1 MQSTYLFRVPE
12 ITKVPLWALR
22 VMPKRLALA
31 LSRAKETHSITKEP
45 FHFLLNI
52 LFLDPAQAS
61 FVIDKLMG
69 LCEVHWLFTIKKKNP
84 NTLLFIQ
91 YRVPYELT
99 VKTKPLSKLMIFF
112 PFLWSIYKMKS
123 HLNPSFTAL
132 PYLNNSAPFVS
143 HLYCALC
150 VILGCFTA
158 YCTITSVQT
167 YRR

>member
-12 ITKVPLWALR
+12 IKVPLWALR

-31 LSRAKETHSITKEP
+31 LSRAKETHSITKDP

-52 LFLDPAQAS
+52 LFLDLAQAS

-69 LCEVHWLFTIKKKNP
+69 LCEVHWLFTIKKKKKN

-112 PFLWSIYKMKS
+112 FLSMKHLQDEIPSESQFHSLALFKQFSSFCLSFVLHSVRHSGLFHCLLHNYKCS
-123 HLNPSFTAL
+123 N
-132 PYLNNSAPFVS
+132 
-143 HLYCALC
+143 
-150 VILGCFTA
+150 I
-158 YCTITSVQT
+158 
-167 YRR
+167 